1 MRCPSCGHDNPVGQ
15 RFCGECGNP
24 LAAPCSSCGASN
36 PPGQRFCGE
45 CGTPL
50 GRASAAAARV
60 AEEREPPTT
69 ERRLVSVL
77 FADLVGFTTLSES
90 RDPEEVRDL
99 LSRYFD
105 ESRRVVAR
113 YGGVVEKFI
122 GDAVMALWGSPI
134 AHEDDAERAVRAAL
148 ELTALVRGLGEEVGA
163 PDLRARAGVLTGE
176 AAVALGAEGQGM
188 VAGDLVNTA
197 SRIQSVATP
206 GSVLVGESTL
216 RTTDRVISYE
226 PAGSFELKG
235 KEAPIDL
242 WRASRVFGLRRAPA
256 RSTALEPQFTGRDR
270 ELRMIKELFHD
281 SADHGKVHLVSVLGV
296 AGIGKSRLLWEFNKY
311 IDGLVD
317 DVWWHQGRCL
327 AYGEGVAFWALAEMV
342 RGRAGILEDE
352 ESSSALAKLTASI
365 HEHVP
370 DEAER
375 RFVGPRLGHL
385 LGMEEGGVG
394 DQENLFA
401 ACRIFFERIA
411 DRGPSVMVF
420 EDIHWADSALL
431 DFIEYLVEW
440 SRDRPIFVVT
450 LARPELTERRP
461 AWGAGTRN
469 FTSIFL
475 EPLPSEQM
483 DSLLSDPIP
492 GLPESVRGRI
502 LERAEGIPFYAVE
515 TVRMLIDRGILV
527 RENGSFRLDGSLETL
542 EVPES
547 LQALIAARLDGLE
560 LQERRLLQD
569 AAVLGR
575 TFTLQ
580 GLVAITG
587 LPEDEVS
594 ALLSSLVGKE
604 VLSISIDP
612 LLSDRGQYG
621 FLQDLVK
628 KVAYD
633 TMSKRERR
641 TRHLAAAAYLRSV
654 TDEDEIVEVVASH
667 LLDAYLAAPDDDD
680 AEGVR
685 LDALAMLRKA
695 SERAASLGANEE
707 AQRYAERAIELADDA
722 LGSAALHE
730 RAGMMAVAHLDL
742 EPGVEHFRRAIE
754 LFESE
759 NAMLPAARVSARL
772 GDAMWSQGKGVDA
785 LELMES
791 AYRVLADEEPN
802 ADLAQLAAQ
811 LGRYSYFGGES
822 ASGLERIDRALE
834 IAEAFDIPEVL
845 SEALNT
851 KSLILLN
858 DGRWN
863 EAMALLRHALAIA
876 LQHDKPS
883 AAMRAYNNLVDF
895 ADATDRYADAD
906 QLVRE
911 GLALSRRVG
920 NRYWESS
927 LLGHVYPKY
936 SLGLWDELVA
946 SLDEI
951 PPHEFARARLG
962 FNQGYVAYGTAVE
975 VHRGDV
981 DAAARRLQRF
991 AEMQTSADVQEVAEY
1006 ACGAA
1011 ALHLAEDDP
1020 KEALRFA
1027 EMAMAERESLSFG
1040 HSCVKESIALGLEA
1054 ALQLDDRDKVE
1065 EILEIVRTDA
1075 VSRRSRFYQAHAA
1088 RIEARSPDRPEDEAE
1103 RLFAESIEGFRR
1115 IQTPFR
1121 IAVVSLEYGE
1131 WLDGRGR
1138 ETDPSPLLTEA
1149 RAIFDG
1155 LEARPWLE
1163 RADRVAQGSSVT
1175 S

>member
-15 RFCGECGNP
+15 RFCGECGTP

-50 GRASAAAARV
+50 GRASAAATRV

-235 KEAPIDL
+235 KEAPVDL

-375 RFVGPRLGHL
+375 PFVGPRLGHL

-502 LERAEGIPFYAVE
+502 LERAEGIP
-515 TVRMLIDRGILV
+515 
-527 RENGSFRLDGSLETL
+527 S
-542 EVPES
+542 
-547 LQALIAARLDGLE
+547 
-560 LQERRLLQD
+560 
-569 AAVLGR
+569 
-575 TFTLQ
+575 
-580 GLVAITG
+580 
-587 LPEDEVS
+587 
-594 ALLSSLVGKE
+594 
-604 VLSISIDP
+604 
-612 LLSDRGQYG
+612 
-621 FLQDLVK
+621 
-628 KVAYD
+628 
-633 TMSKRERR
+633 
-641 TRHLAAAAYLRSV
+641 TR
-654 TDEDEIVEVVASH
+654 
-667 LLDAYLAAPDDDD
+667 
-680 AEGVR
+680 
-685 LDALAMLRKA
+685 
-695 SERAASLGANEE
+695 
-707 AQRYAERAIELADDA
+707 
-722 LGSAALHE
+722 
-730 RAGMMAVAHLDL
+730 
-742 EPGVEHFRRAIE
+742 
-754 LFESE
+754 
-759 NAMLPAARVSARL
+759 
-772 GDAMWSQGKGVDA
+772 
-785 LELMES
+785 
-791 AYRVLADEEPN
+791 
-802 ADLAQLAAQ
+802 
-811 LGRYSYFGGES
+811 
-822 ASGLERIDRALE
+822 
-834 IAEAFDIPEVL
+834 
-845 SEALNT
+845 
-851 KSLILLN
+851 
-858 DGRWN
+858 
-863 EAMALLRHALAIA
+863 
-876 LQHDKPS
+876 
-883 AAMRAYNNLVDF
+883 
-895 ADATDRYADAD
+895 
-906 QLVRE
+906 
-911 GLALSRRVG
+911 
-920 NRYWESS
+920 
-927 LLGHVYPKY
+927 
-936 SLGLWDELVA
+936 
-946 SLDEI
+946 
-951 PPHEFARARLG
+951 
-962 FNQGYVAYGTAVE
+962 
-975 VHRGDV
+975 
-981 DAAARRLQRF
+981 
-991 AEMQTSADVQEVAEY
+991 
-1006 ACGAA
+1006 
-1011 ALHLAEDDP
+1011 
-1020 KEALRFA
+1020 
-1027 EMAMAERESLSFG
+1027 
-1040 HSCVKESIALGLEA
+1040 
-1054 ALQLDDRDKVE
+1054 
-1065 EILEIVRTDA
+1065 
-1075 VSRRSRFYQAHAA
+1075 
-1088 RIEARSPDRPEDEAE
+1088 
-1103 RLFAESIEGFRR
+1103 
-1115 IQTPFR
+1115 
-1121 IAVVSLEYGE
+1121 
-1131 WLDGRGR
+1131 
-1138 ETDPSPLLTEA
+1138 
-1149 RAIFDG
+1149 
-1155 LEARPWLE
+1155 
-1163 RADRVAQGSSVT
+1163 
-1175 S
+1175 